1 MASKKEVDDT
11 DIKIIKRLLRNA
23 RTSFAEIA
31 EECKVSTAT
40 IKNRY
45 NQLKKAGIIKG
56 STVVLDLAYF
66 RIECDAYFQVNV
78 NYQQINQFIRDTK
91 NKTGISCSLGGLT
104 EGYNVICWSPTSS
117 IGEVEKLKE
126 KLKHPS
132 LIENNSAIWT
142 YMKVIPE
149 NLSLTPQE

>member
-1 MASKKEVDDT
+1 VSSKKGVDEI
-11 DIKIIKRLLRNA
+11 DIKIMKCLLRNA

-66 RIECDAYFQVNV
+66 GIEGDAYLQINV
-78 NYQQINQFIRDTK
+78 NYRQINQFIRDTK
-91 NKTGISCSLGGLT
+91 NKTGISCTPSRLT
-104 EGYNVICWSPTSS
+104 KNYNVICWAPTSS
-117 IGEVEKLKE
+117 IGEIEKIKE
-126 KLKHPS
+126 KIKHPS
-132 LIENNSAIWT
+132 LIEKSTSIWT
-142 YMKVIPE
+142 YMKVIPD